1 MFSRIPNLQVY
12 EFFSQF
18 FSYFLLKQGSRI
30 DIKKCIYNYLFSLC
44 STFKRKQEMFRKKNR
59 RFGIREN
66 MSRTGYKSLKKGA
79 KNYHEHSLS
88 NIHYL

>member
-1 MFSRIPNLQVY
+1 
-12 EFFSQF
+12 
-18 FSYFLLKQGSRI
+18 
-30 DIKKCIYNYLFSLC
+30 
-44 STFKRKQEMFRKKNR
+44 MFRKKNR